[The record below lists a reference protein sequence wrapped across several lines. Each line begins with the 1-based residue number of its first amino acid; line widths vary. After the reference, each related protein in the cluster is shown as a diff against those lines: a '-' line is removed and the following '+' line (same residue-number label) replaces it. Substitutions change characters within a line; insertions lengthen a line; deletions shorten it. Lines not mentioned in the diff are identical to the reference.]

1 MTTLDEAPVVTDGQP
16 APRSHGSRFRR
27 QLPRRRAPRPV
38 RPARP
43 VGPPNRVETAG
54 SVISTSTTMV
64 ALVTLWMALQML
76 VLGGVA
82 QERSQTLLY
91 QEFRAQVAAATAPVG
106 PVTEP
111 GAPVALLE
119 IPRLGMQQVVV
130 EGTAS
135 GDLLAGPGH
144 LRNTVLP
151 GQAGTSVVLGRAA
164 TYGSPFADVDRLEP
178 GDRIEVTVGQGRV
191 VFTVQGLRRSG
202 DALPQPLASGRSR
215 LTLVTAEGQGRLSA
229 IAPGETL
236 YVDAEASSAFPAP
249 AGLPPTVP
257 ESEKPMGLDT
267 GVLPLLALDLALLL
281 ALTLGVIAAR
291 QRWSLV
297 HVWVVATPLAL
308 ALAWVTTDGVM
319 RLLPNLT

>member
-1 MTTLDEAPVVTDGQP
+1 MTTLEESPVAASEQTV
-16 APRSHGSRFRR
+16 PRESGARPRR
-27 QLPRRRAPRPV
+27 RPQRRAPRPS
-38 RPARP
+38 RQD
-43 VGPPNRVETAG
+43 GPPSRAETA
-54 SVISTSTTMV
+54 STVVSTSATMA
-64 ALVTLWMALQML
+64 ALVTLWMALQLL

-82 QERSQTLLY
+82 QERSQSLLY
-91 QEFRAQVAAATAPVG
+91 DEFRAEVAAATASVG

-111 GAPVALLE
+111 GAPVAL
-119 IPRLGMQQVVV
+119 IQVPRLGLQQVVV

-151 GQAGTSVVLGRAA
+151 GQAGASVVFGRAA
-164 TYGSPFADVDRLEP
+164 TYGSPFRDLDRLEP
-178 GDRIEVTVGQGRV
+178 GDRIEVTVAQGRV
-191 VFTVQGLRRSG
+191 AFTVRAVRRSG
-202 DALPQPLASGRSR
+202 DPLPQPLAAGRAR
-215 LTLVTAEGQGRLSA
+215 LTLVTAEGHGRLRA
-229 IAPGETL
+229 IAPGEAL
-236 YVDAEASSAFPAP
+236 YVDAEADSAFPAP
-249 AGLPPTVP
+249 SGLPPTVP
-257 ESEKPMGLDT
+257 EPEKPMGTDT

-297 HVWVVATPLAL
+297 HVWVVATPLAI

>member
-1 MTTLDEAPVVTDGQP
+1 MTTLEEPSVVASEQTV
-16 APRSHGSRFRR
+16 PRESGARPPRR
-27 QLPRRRAPRPV
+27 PQRRAPRLP
-38 RPARP
+38 RQD
-43 VGPPNRVETAG
+43 GPPGRAETA
-54 SVISTSTTMV
+54 STVVSTSATMA
-64 ALVTLWMALQML
+64 ALVTLWMALQLL

-82 QERSQTLLY
+82 QERSQSLLY
-91 QEFRAQVAAATAPVG
+91 DEFRAEVAAATASVG

-111 GAPVALLE
+111 GAPVAL
-119 IPRLGMQQVVV
+119 IQVPRLGLQQVVV

-151 GQAGTSVVLGRAA
+151 GQAGASVVFGRAA
-164 TYGSPFADVDRLEP
+164 TYGSPFRDLDRLEP
-178 GDRIEVTVGQGRV
+178 GDRIEVTVAQGRV
-191 VFTVQGLRRSG
+191 AFTVRAVRRSG
-202 DALPQPLASGRSR
+202 DPLPQPLAAGRAR
-215 LTLVTAEGQGRLSA
+215 LTLVTAEGHGRLRA
-229 IAPGETL
+229 IAPGEAL
-236 YVDAEASSAFPAP
+236 YVDAEADSAFPAP
-249 AGLPPTVP
+249 SGLPPTVP
-257 ESEKPMGLDT
+257 ESEKPMGTDT

-297 HVWVVATPLAL
+297 HVWVVATPLAI

>member
-1 MTTLDEAPVVTDGQP
+1 MTTLEESPVVAGEQTVPRDG
-16 APRSHGSRFRR
+16 GSRFRR
-27 QLPRRRAPRPV
+27 RPPQRRAPRPPRV
-38 RPARP
+38 E
-43 VGPPNRVETAG
+43 GPPSRTETA
-54 SVISTSTTMV
+54 SAVLSTSATMV

-76 VLGGVA
+76 VLGAVS
-82 QERSQTLLY
+82 QERSQSLLY
-91 QEFRAQVAAATAPVG
+91 DEFRSQVAAATASVG

-111 GAPVALLE
+111 GAPVALLQV
-119 IPRLGMQQVVV
+119 PRLGLQQVVV

-151 GQAGTSVVLGRAA
+151 GQAGASVVFGRAA
-164 TYGSPFADVDRLEP
+164 TYGSPFRDLDQLEP
-178 GDRIEVTVGQGRV
+178 GDRIEVTVAQGKV
-191 VFTVQGLRRSG
+191 AFTVTSVRRSG
-202 DALPQPLASGRSR
+202 DPLPQPLAAGKAR
-215 LTLVTAEGQGRLSA
+215 LTLVSAEGHGRLRA
-229 IAPGETL
+229 IAPGDAL

-249 AGLPPTVP
+249 SGLPPTVP
-257 ESEKPMGLDT
+257 DSEKPMGTDA

-297 HVWVVATPLAL
+297 HVWVVATPLAI
-308 ALAWVTTDGVM
+308 ALAWVTTDAVM

>member
-1 MTTLDEAPVVTDGQP
+1 MTTLDV
-16 APRSHGSRFRR
+16 PRAGFR
-27 QLPRRRAPRPV
+27 AG
-38 RPARP
+38 RPA
-43 VGPPNRVETAG
+43 GPPSRVETAG
-54 SVISTSTTMV
+54 SVVSTSTTMV

-82 QERSQTLLY
+82 QERSQSLLY

-164 TYGSPFADVDRLEP
+164 TYGSPFAEVDRLEP
-178 GDRIEVTVGQGRV
+178 GDRIEVTVGQGRA

-202 DALPQPLASGRSR
+202 DPLPQPLASGRSR
-215 LTLVTAEGQGRLSA
+215 LTLVTAEGQGRLRA
-229 IAPGETL
+229 IAPGEVL
-236 YVDAEASSAFPAP
+236 YVDAESSSAFPAP
-249 AGLPPTVP
+249 SGLPPTVP
-257 ESEKPMGLDT
+257 ESEKPMGIDT

-297 HVWVVATPLAL
+297 HVWVVATPLAI